1 MVRKITPVK
10 IMHATTNTNVT
21 LNSTSVS
28 PGAVMK
34 SGKCV
39 VAIGLGD
46 AVKEKLLPI
55 WLDVAMAS

>member
-1 MVRKITPVK
+1 
-10 IMHATTNTNVT
+10 MHATTNTNVT

-34 SGKCV
+34 NGRCV

-46 AVKEKLLPI
+46 AVKDKLLPI
-55 WLDVAMAS
+55 WHGAVAAD